1 MSDELATV
9 VIEALRVRVTAVFP
23 AQIRASLDQ
32 LSDDEIWSRPNEQS
46 NSVGNLVLHLTGSLN
61 HYLNHKLGT
70 LEFHRDRPAE
80 FAERRRIPKEELRTR
95 FDEMVRQA
103 ELTFAWITAGQLM
116 KPSPEPK
123 MNRYVVEDLL
133 NIGVHMSTH
142 TGQILWITKMFRGGA
157 FDDLWMKTHRSAGA
171 WPKSS

>member
-9 VIEALRVRVTAVFP
+9 VIEALRVRITGVFP

-32 LSDDEIWSRPNEQS
+32 LSEDEIWSRPNEQS

-80 FAERRRIPKEELRTR
+80 FAERRRIPKDELRTR

-103 ELTFAWITAGQLM
+103 EVTFSSINADQLM

-157 FDDLWMKTHRSAGA
+157 FDDLWMKTHRSTGA
-171 WPKSS
+171 WRA

>member
-9 VIEALRVRVTAVFP
+9 VIEALRVRITGVFP
-23 AQIRASLDQ
+23 AQIRESLDQ
-32 LSDDEIWSRPNEQS
+32 LSDEQIWSRPNEQS

-70 LEFHRDRPAE
+70 LDFRRDRPAE
-80 FAERRRIPKEELRTR
+80 FAERGPVSRDELRTR
-95 FDEMVRQA
+95 FDEMVRRA
-103 ELTFAWITAGQLM
+103 EETFSSITAGQLM

-133 NIGVHMSTH
+133 NIAVHMSTH
-142 TGQILWITKMFRGGA
+142 AGQILWITKMFRGGA
-157 FDDLWMKTHRSAGA
+157 FNDLWMKTHRSTGA
-171 WPKSS
+171 WRG

>member
-9 VIEALRVRVTAVFP
+9 VIEALRVRITGVFP

-80 FAERRRIPKEELRTR
+80 FAERRRIPKDELRTR

-103 ELTFAWITAGQLM
+103 EVTFSSINADQLM

-123 MNRYVVEDLL
+123 MNRYVFEDLL

-157 FDDLWMKTHRSAGA
+157 FDDLWMKTHRSTGA
-171 WPKSS
+171 WRA

>member
-9 VIEALRVRVTAVFP
+9 VIEALRVRITAVFP

-61 HYLNHKLGT
+61 HFLNHKLGA
-70 LEFHRDRPAE
+70 LDFHRDRPAE
-80 FAERRRIPKEELRTR
+80 FAERRSIPKEELRTQ

-103 ELTFAWITAGQLM
+103 EETFSSITADKLM

-133 NIGVHMSTH
+133 NIAVHMSTH

-157 FDDLWMKTHRSAGA
+157 FDDLWMKTHRSTGA
-171 WPKSS
+171 WRA